1 MLKDYGKP
9 FNCKGLNPFKFP
21 SICKKKMTAPV
32 LAHRSGQAKQTRFE
46 VNVSTSIEHYITP
59 GLVLHTLF
67 SESQV
72 I

>member
-1 MLKDYGKP
+1 MQ
-9 FNCKGLNPFKFP
+9 
-21 SICKKKMTAPV
+21 KKMTAPV

-67 SESQV
+67 FSESQV